1 MACASARHQRP
12 AERAGAELG
21 RMQTAEPIIRLEGL
35 EKRYDLGGEA
45 EVRALRGVNLV
56 VNPGS
61 YVAIMGA
68 SGSGKSTLLN
78 LIGCLDRP
86 SSGHYFLGGTDVSRM
101 PDDELSE
108 ARGRRIGFIFQSYNL
123 IAQLTVIENIQV
135 PLLYQGKDLLAYR
148 DRCVKLAS
156 LVGLADRLYH
166 RPNQLSGGQQHRVAI
181 ARSLVNDPLLILAD
195 EPTGN
200 LDSRT
205 GQEVLELIDTLNA
218 QGKTIVLVTH
228 DERIA
233 TRAHRVLHMRDGL
246 IEREVV
252 NRPEPGKIHGVFA

>member
-1 MACASARHQRP
+1 MARVEA
-12 AERAGAELG
+12 
-21 RMQTAEPIIRLEGL
+21 IIRLEAL

-45 EVRALRGVNLV
+45 EVRALRGIDLV
-56 VNPGS
+56 VRPGS
-61 YVAIMGA
+61 YVAIMGP

-78 LIGCLDRP
+78 LIGCLDHP
-86 SSGHYFLGGTDVSRM
+86 TSGRYFLGGIDVSRM

-135 PLLYQGKDLLAYR
+135 PLLYQGKDLRAYR
-148 DRCVKLAS
+148 DHCEKLANA
-156 LVGLADRLYH
+156 VGLGDRLHH
-166 RPNQLSGGQQHRVAI
+166 RPNQLSGGQQQRVAI
-181 ARSLVNDPLLILAD
+181 ARSLVNDPLLVLAD

-205 GQEVLELIDTLNA
+205 GQEVLELVDALNA

-228 DERIA
+228 DERVGS
-233 TRAHRVLHMRDGL
+233 RAHRVLHMRDGL
-246 IEREVV
+246 IEREVI
-252 NRPEPGKIHGVFA
+252 N